1 MVKVAVGGGG
11 GGLEPCITDH
21 FQAQVELK
29 KSLHREARINK
40 EKLRDHK
47 AKKILDSIPR
57 DDDGDF
63 LTLLPDETLHPSPG
77 ESCNFVSKTK
87 YLKYLKHHQIN
98 FQGAEGMVSN

>member
-1 MVKVAVGGGG
+1 M
-11 GGLEPCITDH
+11 GGLEPFITDH

-40 EKLRDHK
+40 EKPRDST

-63 LTLLPDETLHPSPG
+63 LTVMPDETLNPSPG
-77 ESCNFVSKTK
+77 ESYNF
-87 YLKYLKHHQIN
+87 
-98 FQGAEGMVSN
+98 FQ